1 MNAID
6 TQSLKRDEASA
17 LIGDIER
24 LELIFEGWDETARGA
39 TVAYRRS
46 IEALHGEAL
55 RRLVKAL
62 KSSPEALVAMKAAV
76 TDDVVYAVLRRH
88 GIVKPSLTERVETA
102 LESIRPMLASHGGD
116 VELVAIAP
124 PALQVRFT
132 NSGHQL
138 ARSKRTWFV
147 RGG

>member
-88 GIVKPSLTERVETA
+88 GIVKPSLTERVA
-102 LESIRPMLASHGGD
+102 AGL
-116 VELVAIAP
+116 
-124 PALQVRFT
+124 
-132 NSGHQL
+132 
-138 ARSKRTWFV
+138 
-147 RGG
+147 